1 MSDKPFLI
9 AEVSG
14 NHGGNL
20 DQMLRLISE
29 AVKCG
34 ADAVKF
40 QYFNPEAMVV
50 NSRENDYVIQS
61 GTWRGRALIDIYREG
76 AVPKE
81 WLDKLFSFASLNNIQ
96 LFSSTFDLES
106 LRDLEEY
113 NCSIYKIASNELEDL
128 RLVDAVLDT
137 NKQVILSTGVADEQL
152 LDIILNKLSSAKKRN
167 VTVLH
172 CISEYPA
179 PIKNSNL
186 RTIPA
191 IEKKYGVKVG
201 LSDHSIGHI
210 TACGAVCLGATTIEK
225 HFTLDRNDGA
235 LDSSFSAT
243 PDEFITLR
251 KYLDQTFESLGKP
264 NHGMKNYKN
273 DTNIFTRQIWIK
285 ESVKAGHI
293 LRSTDLITYRTPQS
307 ANGILARNIY
317 NIIGRKLKVGLT
329 QSTLLLWE
337 NIE

>member
-1 MSDKPFLI
+1 MSDRPFLI

-14 NHGGNL
+14 NHGGDL
-20 DQMLRLISE
+20 DQMIKLISE
-29 AVKCG
+29 ATECG

-50 NSRENDYVIQS
+50 NSRQNDYVIQN
-61 GTWRGRALIDIYREG
+61 GTWKGRALIDIYREG

-81 WLDKLFSFASLNNIQ
+81 WLDKLFSYTSHNNIK
-96 LFSSTFDLES
+96 LFSSTFDLDS
-106 LRDLEEY
+106 LRDLEYY
-113 NCSIYKIASNELEDL
+113 NCSIYKIASNELEDV

-137 NKQVILSTGVADEQL
+137 NKQVILSTGAADEKL
-152 LDIILNKLSSAKKRN
+152 LDIILNKLNDAKKKN

-186 RTIPA
+186 RKIPE
-191 IEKKYGVKVG
+191 IKEKYEVEVG

-210 TACGAVCLGATTIEK
+210 AACGAVCLGATIIEK

-243 PDEFITLR
+243 PEEFKALR
-251 KYLDQTFESLGKP
+251 LYLDQTYDSLGQANNP
-264 NHGMKNYKN
+264 IKNYKS
-273 DTNIFTRQIWIK
+273 DANIFTRQIWIK
-285 ESVKAGHI
+285 ESVNAGHI
-293 LRSTDLITYRTPQS
+293 LKSTDLITYRTPQS
-307 ANGILARNIY
+307 ANGILARNVY
-317 NIIGRKLKVGLT
+317 TLIGRKLKVDVDQNTILK
-329 QSTLLLWE
+329 WE